1 MFLQKGVEKSMCR
14 VSDFRQKEVI
24 NIKDG
29 SRLGYVDDVEFEVA
43 SGQIIAIIIYGQS
56 RFFGLFG
63 KCDDY
68 IIPWCDIEKIGEDT
82 VLVCFNIPQKQISA
96 KRTGFF
102 ASLFK

>member
-14 VSDFRQKEVI
+14 VSDLRQKEVI

-82 VLVCFNIPQKQISA
+82 VLVCFNILQKQISA

>member
-14 VSDFRQKEVI
+14 VSDLRQKEVI

-96 KRTGFF
+96 KRTVFF

>member
-14 VSDFRQKEVI
+14 VSDLRQKEVI

-63 KCDDY
+63 K
-68 IIPWCDIEKIGEDT
+68 
-82 VLVCFNIPQKQISA
+82 
-96 KRTGFF
+96 
-102 ASLFK
+102 